1 MHWRVHYCCP
11 EPQTRQQFEGVATI
25 DGEDPRVIRSRAL
38 ILDAAT
44 SVFLAEGYTAA
55 TVDQVAQSAG
65 VAKRTIYNLYADK
78 AALFRATILRSIDIA
93 DAFTSSLV
101 DAVRSVVD
109 PVAELPHIGA
119 RLAEAVLTRSVLPLR
134 RLLVMES
141 RTFPDLAA
149 EYRDRAPDAVLRAL
163 AELFANLSRTGHLS
177 VQDPNVA
184 AEHFAFLVI
193 GADLDRGMFIPQ
205 QFEAAQITTRSAA
218 GVAAFLRA
226 YAPQDRPRRIGWTAR

>member
-1 MHWRVHYCCP
+1 M
-11 EPQTRQQFEGVATI
+11 
-25 DGEDPRVIRSRAL
+25 
-38 ILDAAT
+38 
-44 SVFLAEGYTAA
+44 FLAEGYTAA
-55 TVDQVAQSAG
+55 TVDEVAQAAG

-78 AALFRATILRSIDIA
+78 AALFRATILGSIDTA

-109 PVAELPHIGA
+109 PMAELPQIGT

-163 AELFANLSRTGHLS
+163 AELFANLGRRGHLT
-177 VQDPNVA
+177 VDDPQVA
-184 AEHFAFLVI
+184 AEHFAFLVM
-193 GADLDRGMFIPQ
+193 GAELDRGMFVPQ
-205 QFEAAQITTRSAA
+205 PVADARIAARAEA

-226 YAPQDRPRRIGWTAR
+226 YGPHQGPRRIGWTAR